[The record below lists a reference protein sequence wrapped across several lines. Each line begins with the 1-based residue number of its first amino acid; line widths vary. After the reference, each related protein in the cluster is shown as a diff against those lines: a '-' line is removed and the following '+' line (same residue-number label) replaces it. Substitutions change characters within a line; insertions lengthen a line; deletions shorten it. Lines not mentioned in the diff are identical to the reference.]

1 MAIRLRVQGDQI
13 ERIRVNDFVNVV
25 QSGDY
30 EDLTNKPQI
39 NGVTLEGNLSTDDIG
54 IDVGVTSFNG
64 ETGDITYTADVL
76 SVNGQ
81 TGEVVLSASDVG
93 ALPDDTSIP
102 TKVSELENDEGFISG
117 IDSTDVTTALGYTP
131 YNATNPDGFIT
142 GIDSTAVTTA
152 LGYTPYNSTNPNGY
166 ITGIDSTAVTT
177 ALGYTP
183 YSAENPNGYITGID
197 DSDVTTALG
206 YTPYNATNPDEFVNA
221 TEAAQA
227 APVQSVNGQTGTVT
241 LSIPTVPTNVSD
253 FNNDAGYLTSS
264 TGVSSVNGS
273 TGAVT
278 GIQTTSN
285 LVTSVDSNSTDTQ
298 YPSAKCLY
306 DLCGDIET
314 LLAAI

>member
-1 MAIRLRVQGDQI
+1 MPIRLRVQGEQI
-13 ERIRVNDFVNVV
+13 TRLSTDNYVNVV
-25 QSGDY
+25 QSQDY
-30 EDLTNKPQI
+30 DDLTNRPQI
-39 NGVTLEGNLSTDDIG
+39 NGVTLTGNLSTEDLHIEA
-54 IDVGVTSFNG
+54 GVTSFNG
-64 ETGDITYTADVL
+64 QTGAITYSAPVS
-76 SVNGQ
+76 SVNSK
-81 TGEVVLSASDVG
+81 TGAVSLSASDVG
-93 ALPDDTSIP
+93 ALPDSTVIP
-102 TKVSELENDEGFISG
+102 TKVSELDNDEGFISG
-117 IDSTDVTTALGYTP
+117 IDSTAVTTALGYTP

-152 LGYTPYNSTNPNGY
+152 LGYTPY
-166 ITGIDSTAVTT
+166 
-177 ALGYTP
+177 
-183 YSAENPNGYITGID
+183 SAANPNGYITGID

-285 LVTSVDSNSTDTQ
+285 LVTSVDSNSTDSQ

>member
-1 MAIRLRVQGDQI
+1 M
-13 ERIRVNDFVNVV
+13 
-25 QSGDY
+25 
-30 EDLTNKPQI
+30 
-39 NGVTLEGNLSTDDIG
+39 
-54 IDVGVTSFNG
+54 
-64 ETGDITYTADVL
+64 
-76 SVNGQ
+76 
-81 TGEVVLSASDVG
+81 SASDVG
-93 ALPDDTSIP
+93 ALPDSTVIP
-102 TKVSELENDEGFISG
+102 TKVSELDNDEGFISG

-152 LGYTPYNSTNPNGY
+152 LGYTPYDAS
-166 ITGIDSTAVTT
+166 
-177 ALGYTP
+177 
-183 YSAENPNGYITGID
+183 NPNGYITGID

-273 TGAVT
+273 TGTVT

>member
-1 MAIRLRVQGDQI
+1 MAIRLRVQGEQI
-13 ERIRVNDFVNVV
+13 TRLSTEDYVRNV
-25 QSGDY
+25 QSTDY

-39 NGVTLEGNLSTDDIG
+39 NGVTLEGDLSTEDLHIEA
-54 IDVGVTSFNG
+54 GVTSFNG
-64 ETGDITYTADVL
+64 QTGAITYTAPVS
-76 SVNGQ
+76 SVNSK
-81 TGEVVLSASDVG
+81 TGAVSLSASDVG
-93 ALPDDTSIP
+93 ALPDSTVIP
-102 TKVSELENDEGFISG
+102 TKVSELDNDEGFISG

-152 LGYTPYNSTNPNGY
+152 LGYTPYDAS
-166 ITGIDSTAVTT
+166 
-177 ALGYTP
+177 
-183 YSAENPNGYITGID
+183 NPNGYITGID

-273 TGAVT
+273 TGTVT